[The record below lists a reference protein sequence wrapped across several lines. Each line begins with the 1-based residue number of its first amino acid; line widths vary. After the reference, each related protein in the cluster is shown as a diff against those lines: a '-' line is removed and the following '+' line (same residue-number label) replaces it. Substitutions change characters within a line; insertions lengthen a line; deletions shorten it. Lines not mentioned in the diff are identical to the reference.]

1 MPKIHQQ
8 THNETL
14 NWKIKISHSL
24 YNSVCMFIWLGFKSG
39 VPPPVAFS
47 PQTTNSAADHR
58 LKSTASFSSNLSSHW
73 LKSITSLGAQAPVNP
88 AEVQCQ
94 QHTPHPA
101 RSGPRAET
109 KWTGTEGGRKGEHM
123 RLEYSRATLNSV
135 RASGPTGTLI
145 KYLDI
150 FIDKLLIS
158 VLISLG
164 KTDNFIF
171 LSGRGMKGGGALSGV

>member
-1 MPKIHQQ
+1 M
-8 THNETL
+8 
-14 NWKIKISHSL
+14 
-24 YNSVCMFIWLGFKSG
+24 
-39 VPPPVAFS
+39 
-47 PQTTNSAADHR
+47 
-58 LKSTASFSSNLSSHW
+58 
-73 LKSITSLGAQAPVNP
+73 KSITSLGARAPVNP
-88 AEVQCQ
+88 TGGAGPAAY
-94 QHTPHPA
+94 TPPREERA
-101 RSGPRAET
+101 SGRD
-109 KWTGTEGGRKGEHM
+109 GVDREGEREGEHM
-123 RLEYSRATLNSV
+123 RLEYRRATLNSV